1 MMIIKSWLT
10 WAASLL
16 VKSSLLRFK
25 DILIDFDDQK
35 NSSNII
41 MIWIF
46 NNEYNSWKWRMLP
59 RLVPWLQS
67 FVLKIPEMK

>member
-16 VKSSLLRFK
+16 VKSSLLPFK
-25 DILIDFDDQK
+25 GILIDFDDEK